1 MTQSTRSFDFLG
13 ELCDSVANKMKQF
26 DFLILGSGIAGLTF
40 ALKVAPRGRV
50 AIVTKKDRAESNTN
64 YAQGGIASVTSRED
78 SFESHVRDTL
88 TAGAGLCKENVV
100 RTIVE
105 EGPAR
110 IAELIE
116 LGMKFSEREIPASHG
131 AHELDLGKEGGH
143 SKRRILHAKDVT
155 GREIERALLDAISR
169 QPNIEIFENHIAI
182 DLITSQKL
190 GYVGENRCLGAYV
203 FDKKG
208 NRVWTFAA
216 PVTVL
221 ATGGCGKVYLYT
233 TNPDIATGDG
243 VAMAY
248 RAGASIAN
256 MEFVQFHP
264 TCLYHPKAKSFLISE
279 AVRGEGGI
287 LKTLD
292 GREFMDAVHPL
303 KSLAPRDIVARAI
316 DSEMKKYGAD
326 CVHLDITHKPAKF
339 IIERFPNIYQT
350 CLRYGIDITREPI
363 PVVPAAHYQ
372 CGGVVTNV
380 DGETDIAGL
389 FAVGEVACTGLH
401 GANRLASNSLLEALV
416 CAHRAAEKTFNVQ
429 HSTFNIQQIPVW
441 QSGSATNAD
450 ELVVVAHNWD
460 EIRRLMWDY
469 VGIVRTNKRLQRA
482 QSRLANLQQEIQE
495 YYWNFIVTADLL
507 ELRNIATVAELI
519 VRCALM
525 RPESRGLN
533 YNLDFPDLNPDW
545 AQRDSVVRRGN
556 YPAAILASAKV
567 SQGCRR
573 RSLRPHA
580 GRQNLP
586 AHRAVKWGAP
596 PKGGAATAAL
606 AGEISA
612 AAATNPAPD
621 NANPTVGFAP
631 LFVKNE
637 RS

>member
-1 MTQSTRSFDFLG
+1 
-13 ELCDSVANKMKQF
+13 MKQF
-26 DFLILGSGIAGLTF
+26 DYLILGSGIAGLTF
-40 ALKVAPRGRV
+40 ALQVAPRGRV

-64 YAQGGIASVTSRED
+64 YAQGGIASVTSKED

-88 TAGAGLCKENVV
+88 TAGAGLCKESVV

-110 IAELIE
+110 IAELIA
-116 LGMKFSEREIPASHG
+116 LGMKFSESDAPGKDGTRQ
-131 AHELDLGKEGGH
+131 LDLGREGGH
-143 SKRRILHAKDVT
+143 SERRILHAKDVT
-155 GREIERALLDAISR
+155 GREIERSLLDAVSR
-169 QPNIEIFENHIAI
+169 QPNIKIFENHIAV

-190 GYVGENRCLGAYV
+190 GYVGENHCLGAYV

-208 NRVWTFAA
+208 NRVWTFTA

-243 VAMAY
+243 VAMAF

-279 AVRGEGGI
+279 AVRGEGGV
-287 LKTLD
+287 LKTLE
-292 GREFMDAVHPL
+292 GKEFMVAVHPL

-316 DSEMKKYGAD
+316 DSEMKKSGAD
-326 CVHLDITHKPAKF
+326 CVLLDITHKPAKF

-350 CLRYGIDITREPI
+350 CLRYGIDITKEPI

-372 CGGVVTNV
+372 CGGVVTSV
-380 DGETDIAGL
+380 DGETDISGL
-389 FAVGEVACTGLH
+389 YTVGEAACTGLH

-416 CAHRAAEKTFNVQ
+416 CAHRAAAKILFAHPVKMDLK
-429 HSTFNIQQIPVW
+429 IPLW
-441 QSGSATNAD
+441 QSGNATNAD
-450 ELVVVAHNWD
+450 ELVVVSHNWD

-482 QSRLANLQQEIQE
+482 QSRLANLQAEIHE

-519 VRCALM
+519 VRCALQ

-533 YNLDFPDLNPDW
+533 YNLDFPDTNPAW
-545 AQRDSVVRRGN
+545 AQRDSVVRRG
-556 YPAAILASAKV
+556 I
-567 SQGCRR
+567 
-573 RSLRPHA
+573 
-580 GRQNLP
+580 
-586 AHRAVKWGAP
+586 
-596 PKGGAATAAL
+596 
-606 AGEISA
+606 
-612 AAATNPAPD
+612 
-621 NANPTVGFAP
+621 
-631 LFVKNE
+631 
-637 RS
+637 